1 MTDQNTTTDIHVFE
15 AAGLGMAPFKFLY
28 VWTMPSVSLL
38 EANPEAYNNAMA
50 SGNFKGKGSC
60 QYCFH
65 YIVNHYVLESA
76 DGKVFAVGSE
86 CILKAGDFG
95 LSSAVK
101 AAKKAKNAEIR
112 KTKKA
117 SKNAERQAKWTKEA
131 AEKLANWISENDT
144 QYVLDF
150 LEANAETSNFFA
162 GLLFNLKKWGSMSEA
177 QVACVDREIA
187 KRALVASRPATISQY
202 VGEIKGKIT
211 LKVTVD
217 SIIVIPCEAYCYGAP
232 RSKDLISMT
241 DDNGNKI
248 VWFTSSFAGLE
259 QNKKYEMTAT
269 VKSHQEYKGE
279 AQTSVIRAKFLLID

>member
-1 MTDQNTTTDIHVFE
+1 MTDQNTTDIHIFE
-15 AAGLGMAPFKFLY
+15 KAGLGLAPFKFLY
-28 VWTMPSVSLL
+28 VWSMPSVSLL
-38 EANPEAYNNAMA
+38 EANPEAYKNAMESA
-50 SGNFKGKGSC
+50 EKFNKGGC
-60 QYCFH
+60 ALCGH
-65 YIVNHYVLESA
+65 YIVGHYVIRSA
-76 DGKVFAVGSE
+76 DNKIFAVGSE
-86 CILKAGDFG
+86 CVNKTGDAG
-95 LSSAVK
+95 LISNVK

-112 KTKKA
+112 AAKLASEWAEKKA
-117 SKNAERQAKWTKEA
+117 KWAAEA

-187 KRALVASRPATISQY
+187 KRALAASRPATISQY
-202 VGEIKGKIT
+202 VGVVKGKIS
-211 LKVTVD
+211 LNVTVD

-232 RSKDLISMT
+232 TSKDLITMT
-241 DDNGNKI
+241 DDSGNKI

-259 QNKKYEMTAT
+259 TNKKYEMTAT